1 MSSLFDRL
9 VVGTLPF
16 VPKPIVRRFAR
27 RYVAGETLDDAVRTV
42 RELSAE
48 GAMATVDV
56 LGESV
61 TRREQTEQ
69 TRDEY
74 LRVLDTI
81 VANRLPANVSIKPT
95 AVGLSIDPQLA
106 RENCRA
112 ICRKAAESG
121 TFVRID
127 MEDSPY
133 TEKTL
138 QLVLELKEEYPDV
151 GVVVQAYMRRTLA
164 DMDRL
169 VAAKMNVRICKG
181 IYVEPREVAFKDRQV
196 VIENFAAIVDKHLSA
211 GLLRRHR
218 DPRRGLRA
226 EGARHDRPAEA
237 DARPVRVPD
246 APRRRPAPQADDP
259 EGRPSPARLRAV
271 RPGLVRLLPPAP
283 QGEPVDRPAHGPDD
297 PGNGSGPVLTAH
309 PALLLRFGL
318 TPGRTEDHDEWERPF
333 EGRSPVS

>member
-16 VPKPIVRRFAR
+16 VPKTIVRSFAH

-74 LRVLDTI
+74 LRVLDSI
-81 VANRLPANVSIKPT
+81 VANRLEANISIKPT
-95 AVGLSIDPQLA
+95 AVGLSIDPQLV

-133 TEKTL
+133 TEKTI

-211 GLLRRHR
+211 GCYAGIATHDEACVQKALATIDRLKLTPDQYEFQMLLGVDPLLRRTILKAGHR
-218 DPRRGLRA
+218 LRVYVPYGRDWYAYSLRRLK
-226 EGARHDRPAEA
+226 ENPSIARHTVRMILGMGPA
-237 DARPVRVPD
+237 
-246 APRRRPAPQADDP
+246 Q
-259 EGRPSPARLRAV
+259 S
-271 RPGLVRLLPPAP
+271 
-283 QGEPVDRPAHGPDD
+283 
-297 PGNGSGPVLTAH
+297 
-309 PALLLRFGL
+309 
-318 TPGRTEDHDEWERPF
+318 
-333 EGRSPVS
+333 

>member
-16 VPKPIVRRFAR
+16 VPKAVVRKFAR

-42 RELSAE
+42 RELSTE
-48 GAMATVDV
+48 GAMATIDV

-81 VANRLPANVSIKPT
+81 VAARLDANVSIKPT

-112 ICRKAAESG
+112 ICRKAASSG

-138 QLVLELKEEYPDV
+138 QLVLDLKEEFPGV

-169 VAAKMNVRICKG
+169 VAAGMNVRICKG
-181 IYVEPREVAFKDRQV
+181 IYVEPRDIAYKDRQV

-211 GLLRRHR
+211 GCYAGIATHDEACVQKALATIDRLKLRPEQYEFQMLLGVDPLLRRTILQAGHR
-218 DPRRGLRA
+218 LRVYVPYGRDWYAYSLRRLK
-226 EGARHDRPAEA
+226 ENPSIARHTVRMVLGMGPA
-237 DARPVRVPD
+237 
-246 APRRRPAPQADDP
+246 Q
-259 EGRPSPARLRAV
+259 S
-271 RPGLVRLLPPAP
+271 
-283 QGEPVDRPAHGPDD
+283 
-297 PGNGSGPVLTAH
+297 
-309 PALLLRFGL
+309 
-318 TPGRTEDHDEWERPF
+318 
-333 EGRSPVS
+333 

>member
-16 VPKPIVRRFAR
+16 APKPIVRRFAI

-121 TFVRID
+121 TLVRID

-138 QLVLELKEEYPDV
+138 QLVLELKEEYPNV

-211 GLLRRHR
+211 GCYAGIATHDEACVQKALATIDRLKLTPDQYEFQMLLGVDPLLRRTILKAGHR
-218 DPRRGLRA
+218 LRVYVPYGRDWYAYSLRRLK
-226 EGARHDRPAEA
+226 ENPSIARHT
-237 DARPVRVPD
+237 VRVVLGMG
-246 APRRRPAPQADDP
+246 PAQ
-259 EGRPSPARLRAV
+259 S
-271 RPGLVRLLPPAP
+271 
-283 QGEPVDRPAHGPDD
+283 
-297 PGNGSGPVLTAH
+297 
-309 PALLLRFGL
+309 
-318 TPGRTEDHDEWERPF
+318 
-333 EGRSPVS
+333 

>member
-16 VPKPIVRRFAR
+16 VPKPIVRRFAI

-42 RELSAE
+42 RALSAE

-95 AVGLSIDPQLA
+95 AVGLSIDPRLA
-106 RENCRA
+106 LENCRA
-112 ICRKAAESG
+112 ICRKAVESG

-138 QLVLELKEEYPDV
+138 QLVLDLKEEYPNV
-151 GVVVQAYMRRTLA
+151 GIVVQAYMRRTLA

-169 VAAKMNVRICKG
+169 VAARMNVRICKG

-211 GLLRRHR
+211 GCYAGIATHDEACVQKALATIDRLKLTPDQYEFQMLLGVDPLLRRTILKAGHR
-218 DPRRGLRA
+218 LRVYVPYGRDWYAYSLRRLK
-226 EGARHDRPAEA
+226 ENPSIARHTVRMILGMGPA
-237 DARPVRVPD
+237 
-246 APRRRPAPQADDP
+246 Q
-259 EGRPSPARLRAV
+259 S
-271 RPGLVRLLPPAP
+271 
-283 QGEPVDRPAHGPDD
+283 
-297 PGNGSGPVLTAH
+297 
-309 PALLLRFGL
+309 
-318 TPGRTEDHDEWERPF
+318 
-333 EGRSPVS
+333 